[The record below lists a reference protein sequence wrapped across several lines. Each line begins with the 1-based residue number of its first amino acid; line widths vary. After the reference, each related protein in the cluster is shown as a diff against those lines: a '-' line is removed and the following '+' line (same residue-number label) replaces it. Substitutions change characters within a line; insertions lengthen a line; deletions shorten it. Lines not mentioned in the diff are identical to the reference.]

1 MVRNFVF
8 SLLFVTALISGA
20 VAYAEPASDAL
31 CFHKNKKGLVING
44 TKTLISNNLVGL
56 VKDSR
61 TGKGIAGVPVTD
73 GYTFT
78 VTDRNGVYQFVA
90 DEKCRNVY
98 YTLPAEYKTAL
109 DPVTKLPLFYST
121 TPIDRSRQNR
131 NDFVLEPLDA
141 PEKDFTLVMIG
152 DPQCKTD
159 SDVHRFET
167 ETLPDLNRFMSESQ
181 AKGKYL
187 NAYAVTL
194 GDLTFDNTVQW
205 GPMHKALSGFALES
219 GDYLPIYNCVGNHD
233 HDAACVDDYTATQT
247 YVDLFGP
254 TDYSF
259 NRGDVHFVVM
269 DDVAVTTTNGKTWKY
284 ADNIS
289 DRQLEW
295 LKSDLALVK
304 DKEEKMIVF
313 CAHIQFRHNA
323 DKDNPDKIKNMAAA
337 MDCLTDFHEAHVMIG
352 HTHYAQNFIHHD
364 YVTKGG
370 TPVYEHIHGAAC
382 GAWWS
387 CNLNLAG
394 SPNGYSVYE
403 VSGKTMKNWLAKGT
417 GESPDL
423 QMRVYDGNQIYGGAE
438 GHPSGEYEYSWT
450 EGGIGPKG
458 AQAPGF
464 SGLKGCFVA
473 SIWNSDEDNWK
484 VELFQDGKKVGDF
497 KQVPSEIGDVCA
509 ISFFYNDLGR
519 KTATWSRSTP
529 QYYWYIEAP
538 GGDPTKVQNWEVR
551 ATQTIPGGGVVN
563 EYKCSTLQTD
573 YSGFRNVE

>member
-1 MVRNFVF
+1 MVRKFIF

-20 VAYAEPASDAL
+20 VAYAEPASDAP

-78 VTDRNGVYQFVA
+78 VTDKNGVYQFVA

-109 DPVTKLPLFYST
+109 DPATKLPLFYST
-121 TPIDRSRQNR
+121 APIDLKRQNR
-131 NDFVLEPLDA
+131 NDFVLDPLDA
-141 PEKDFTLVMIG
+141 PENDFTLVMIG

-167 ETLPDLNRFMSESQ
+167 ETLPDLKKFMSESQ
-181 AKGKYL
+181 AEGKYL

-205 GPMHKALSGFALES
+205 GPMHKALSGFSLES
-219 GDYLPIYNCVGNHD
+219 GEYLPIYNCIGNHD
-233 HDAACVDDYTATQT
+233 HDASCKDDYTATQN

-259 NRGDVHFVVM
+259 NRGDVHVVVL
-269 DDVAVTTTNGKTWKY
+269 DDVEVTTTDGKHWKY

-295 LKSDLALVK
+295 LRSDLALVK
-304 DKEEKMIVF
+304 DKEKKMIVF
-313 CAHIQFRHNA
+313 CAHIQFRHSA
-323 DKDNPDKIKNMAAA
+323 DKGSPRMIKNMAEALSY
-337 MDCLTDFHEAHVMIG
+337 LTDFHEAHVMIG
-352 HTHYAQNFIHHD
+352 HTHYAQNYIHHD

-382 GAWWS
+382 GAWWT

-394 SPNGYSVYE
+394 APNGYSIYE
-403 VSGKTMKNWLAKGT
+403 VSGNTMKNWFAKGT
-417 GESPDL
+417 GESADF
-423 QMRVYDGNQIYGGAE
+423 QMRVYDGNQIYGGAD
-438 GHPSGEYEYSWT
+438 GKPAGQYEYSWT
-450 EGGIGPKG
+450 EGGVGPKG
-458 AQAPGF
+458 IKAEG
-464 SGLKGCFVA
+464 SELLKGCFVA
-473 SIWNSDEDNWK
+473 SVWNSDEDNWK
-484 VELFQDGKKVGDF
+484 VELFQNGKK
-497 KQVPSEIGDVCA
+497 IGDLQRVPAKINDICVV
-509 ISFFYNDLGR
+509 SFFYNELGR
-519 KTATWSRSTP
+519 ATATWARSTP

-538 GGDPTKVQNWEVR
+538 GGDAAKVQNWEIR
-551 ATQTIPGGGVVN
+551 ATQTIPGSGEVN

-573 YSGFRNVE
+573 YSGF

>member
-1 MVRNFVF
+1 M
-8 SLLFVTALISGA
+8 
-20 VAYAEPASDAL
+20 
-31 CFHKNKKGLVING
+31 
-44 TKTLISNNLVGL
+44 

-403 VSGKTMKNWLAKGT
+403 VSGKTMKT
-417 GESPDL
+417 GWRKVQASRLISRCVSMTATRSTAERKVILPVSMNIHGRKAASARKAPRRRVSPDS
-423 QMRVYDGNQIYGGAE
+423 RVASW
-438 GHPSGEYEYSWT
+438 HPSG
-450 EGGIGPKG
+450 
-458 AQAPGF
+458 
-464 SGLKGCFVA
+464 
-473 SIWNSDEDNWK
+473 
-484 VELFQDGKKVGDF
+484 
-497 KQVPSEIGDVCA
+497 
-509 ISFFYNDLGR
+509 
-519 KTATWSRSTP
+519 TATRTTGKSNSSRTGKRSETSNRFLPKSGMSAPSRSSTMT
-529 QYYWYIEAP
+529 WDARRRH
-538 GGDPTKVQNWEVR
+538 GHAAR
-551 ATQTIPGGGVVN
+551 RSTIG
-563 EYKCSTLQTD
+563 T
-573 YSGFRNVE
+573 